1 MDKSKNESHTIPVLN
16 SLALRIYSDTRPLNW
31 KIANLQKG
39 LVLVLNGR
47 EMVEAGAGF
56 GFPMLQYSGE
66 TYFSGTAKVYKYLQN
81 DKTILR
87 KDFFIDMIKRNTFKN
102 MSLESSKARSV
113 LDYLGEMNRK
123 CFRVLKL
130 KDILVKWGVGT
141 SFSRGPSKGKIT
153 FVYDITG
160 DTIKVKAD
168 FRQLN
173 KDKLMKISV
182 LNEQGSRF
190 FRLYRDSNGRIL
202 VDEHIGSWKL
212 VNADWAS
219 ITDLERKVAFKLKDT
234 SGATFYR
241 GQEFIDGFLDWI
253 GLEYEI
259 DSGQSTFE
267 YPIKLLENRQ
277 KEKDFI

>member
-16 SLALRIYSDTRPLNW
+16 SLALRIYSDTRPFNW

-56 GFPMLQYSGE
+56 GFPMLQYSDE

-102 MSLESSKARSV
+102 MSLESSKARSI

-123 CFRVLKL
+123 YFRVLKL

-202 VDEHIGSWKL
+202 VDEKIGSWKL

-219 ITDLERKVAFKLKDT
+219 ITDLEHKVAFKLKDT

-259 DSGQSTFE
+259 DSGQSMFE
-267 YPIKLLENRQ
+267 YPIKIS
-277 KEKDFI
+277 KK